1 MIRAGGASTV
11 IRRLDAGEIWLPAIS
26 VTAPP
31 DMDRVGASPAV
42 PLWVASRVA
51 VMVRPDVPLV
61 ATSSRA
67 TLPFRPTTRTPE

>member
-31 DMDRVGASPAV
+31 DMDRVGASPAI

-51 VMVRPDVPLV
+51 VIVSPEWLLE
-61 ATSSRA
+61 ATSSRV